1 MEVKN
6 VYQDESGKWQIE
18 YSYANLMGL
27 TLRVF
32 AGYFLIFVCFVL
44 PFYILIA
51 ILISITSAKSIPE
64 QPNISAPSNSD
75 VSREFICK

>member
-6 VYQDESGKWQIE
+6 VYQDESRKWQIE

-27 TLRVF
+27 TLRLF
-32 AGYFLIFVCFVL
+32 AGYFLLFICFAL

-51 ILISITSAKSIPE
+51 ILISITSAKSIHE

-75 VSREFICK
+75 VSQKFICK